1 MEEKGGDRLA
11 ATIYSSLDRT
21 IRGVIF
27 DMDGVVLD
35 TEKLYARFWQEACIA
50 LGYPMTRQQALGMR
64 SLNRQAGQ
72 AQLESYF
79 GPGISREEVRR
90 KRIELMDAYIEIH
103 GVDPMPGIRETLMAL
118 KERGLAT
125 AIATSSPEE
134 RAKQYLH
141 QLDLLELFD
150 VICSGDHVTHG
161 KPAPDIYLLA
171 AEKIGLPTEV
181 CLAVEDSPAGIL
193 SAHGAGCLPVFIPD
207 QDEADEKT
215 GALLFARIDR
225 LTDIMDILKE
235 KQP

>member
-1 MEEKGGDRLA
+1 MA
-11 ATIYSSLDRT
+11 ATVFDSSDKEV
-21 IRGVIF
+21 RGVIF

-79 GPGISREEVRR
+79 GPGISREEVRK
-90 KRIELMDAYIEIH
+90 KRIELMDAYIEVH

-118 KERGLAT
+118 KEGGLAT

-141 QLDLLELFD
+141 RLDLLELFD
-150 VICSGDHVTHG
+150 VICSGDQVTHG

-171 AEKIGLPTEV
+171 AEKIGLPPEH

-193 SAHGAGCLPVFIPD
+193 SAYRAGCLPVFIPD
-207 QDEADEKT
+207 QDEADEAT
-215 GALLFARIDR
+215 QAMLYGRVDC

-235 KQP
+235 EQL